1 MADSSSQQRHLPPT
15 ERRLRKARE
24 EGQVARSRDLGH
36 LVVLAGGL
44 ALLMVAATPLTA
56 WLRDMLGNGLRFDH
70 QMLASTGAMQQRL
83 AELFT
88 PTLLMVLALGS
99 VLSLSAVVAAVA
111 SGGWTWTMTPMRPDF
126 SRINPLSG
134 LTRIVSMAQLGDM
147 LKACVLALLLGLVGT
162 LYLKAHL
169 DDFALTQ
176 AQPLPTAFA
185 EAGSRVL
192 AGLWLLVLVVA
203 AFALVDVPLQRLMHR
218 SRLKMSA
225 QEVKEEHRQQEGSPE
240 IKNRV
245 KQRMREIS
253 KRRMLAAVPKA
264 DLVVMNPTHFAVAL
278 KYDEAKAGAPRVVA
292 KGADLLAFKI
302 RDLAKE
308 HKVPV
313 LQAPPLARA
322 LYANVE
328 LDREIPLALYSAVAQ
343 VLAYVFQLKNALAG
357 RGPMPGELPAIDV
370 PRELD
375 PVNDPDSPLYPNRG
389 AEPA

>member
-70 QMLASTGAMQQRL
+70 QMLASTAAMQQRL

-192 AGLWLLVLVVA
+192 SGLWLLVLVVA

-264 DLVVMNPTHFAVAL
+264 DLVVMNPSHFAVAL

-357 RGPMPGELPAIDV
+357 RGPMPGELPTIDV

-375 PVNDPDSPLYPNRG
+375 PVNDPDSPLYPNRS